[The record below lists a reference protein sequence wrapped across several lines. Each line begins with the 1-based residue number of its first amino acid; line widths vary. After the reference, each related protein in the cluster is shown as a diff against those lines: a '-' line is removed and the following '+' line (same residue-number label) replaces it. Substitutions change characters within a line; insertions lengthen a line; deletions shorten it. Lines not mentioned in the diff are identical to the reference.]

1 MSIKKK
7 ECTESNATSNKTV
20 AYSYNHARDWSID
33 ECIYFCLQQARD
45 DKDNSDRYL
54 KIIKYLLDK
63 SPVEWHYHQQP
74 WYPNITYTNNDK
86 KIQPEWDPEIY
97 KVTCGQS
104 SGLSVSSN
112 MSYLTKEPHE

>member
-20 AYSYNHARDWSID
+20 EYSYNHSRDWSID
-33 ECIYFCLQQARD
+33 ECIHFCLQQARD
-45 DKDNSDRYL
+45 DKSNSDMYL

-63 SPVEWHYHQQP
+63 CPVTWHYQQQP

-86 KIQPEWDPEIY
+86 KVQPEWDEIY
-97 KVTCGQS
+97 KVTCDHSPELSIS
-104 SGLSVSSN
+104 SSMN
-112 MSYLTKEPHE
+112 CLTKEQHE